1 MTFAPL
7 LIVTFSAYNL
17 ECLYVLLDRDGY
29 IPLIIVL
36 KVLAVSSFNRY
47 CFSITLNTSKPR
59 GVTFIVSPLPDV
71 AL

>member
-17 ECLYVLLDRDGY
+17 ECLYVLLDVMVTF
-29 IPLIIVL
+29 LILPSNVGVARLIVIVL
-36 KVLAVSSFNRY
+36 VLPK
-47 CFSITLNTSKPR
+47 TLLKPR
-59 GVTFIVSPLPDV
+59 GVTFMVSPLPDV